1 MFDANSFFD
10 AKRVVNV
17 YTNDTGAV
25 SSDRNEKYHQTSVVS
40 DVFPELDTNDTRI
53 VPLFV
58 SPLLMTRLHQKF
70 VDAMEPVVKGE
81 SENQQHNLM
90 IHSGRNCY
98 QSNEDL
104 YLRHEN
110 VKMLCEKIEGIIRE
124 NFGLDTGIKDC
135 WLNVNNPGGF
145 NYEHNH
151 AGVISGCFYVHVP
164 DNSGDIVF
172 HNPAIRAETVPVIE
186 RYNERYMYVTPES
199 GDLLIFPPWL
209 THHVEPN
216 MSPQNRITI
225 SFNAFI
231 KT

>member
-1 MFDANSFFD
+1 MFDVNKFFD
-10 AKRVVNV
+10 AKRVVNE
-17 YTNDTGAV
+17 YTRETDAKGQ
-25 SSDRNEKYHQTSVVS
+25 DRDEKYYGKSVAS
-40 DVFPELDTNDTRI
+40 DVFPEPDTTNTQI
-53 VPLFV
+53 VPLFA

-70 VDAMEPVVKGE
+70 VDAMESVVKNE
-81 SENQQHNLM
+81 SENQQQNLM

-104 YLRHEN
+104 HLRHDN
-110 VKMLCEKIEGIIRE
+110 VKILCQKIEEVIKE
-124 NFGLDTGIKDC
+124 NFGLDAEIKDS

-151 AGVISGCFYVHVP
+151 AGIISGCFYVHVP
-164 DNSGDIVF
+164 ENSGDIVF
-172 HNPAIRAETVPVIE
+172 HNPAVRSECVPVVE

-216 MSPQNRITI
+216 MSQQNRITV
-225 SFNAFI
+225 SFNAFV
-231 KT
+231 KK